1 MENIKMEIA
10 RLLLD
15 GVDNVRKDKAI
26 FNAWEER
33 RITTP
38 MALKEFKENNNIKC
52 HIEPSDFVYWLGTL
66 GYRQLL

>member
-1 MENIKMEIA
+1 MEFA

-15 GVDNVRKDKAI
+15 GVDNVQKDKAI

-33 RITTP
+33 QITTLI
-38 MALKEFKENNNIKC
+38 ALKRFKENNK
-52 HIEPSDFVYWLGTL
+52 IECCINPSDFVYWLGTL